1 MESTQLAKHLRE
13 LRKVNNYTQD
23 YVASALG
30 VIRQT
35 YSHYETGKRTP
46 NSEML
51 YKLAGLYDISV
62 DDLLHL
68 SIDLDKNIYYE
79 APGPTQ
85 SSDDLAAYLD
95 FFNNPSNQKK
105 FQYNTN
111 LEKELLYYFQKIT
124 DSDKKEIIEFTK
136 IKEASG
142 IMVEA

>member
-1 MESTQLAKHLRE
+1 MESTQLAKRLRE

-30 VIRQT
+30 VIRHT

-136 IKEASG
+136 IKAQKKNSQ
-142 IMVEA
+142 

>member
-1 MESTQLAKHLRE
+1 MESTQLAKRLRE

-85 SSDDLAAYLD
+85 SSDDLTAYLD

-136 IKEASG
+136 IKAQKKNSQ
-142 IMVEA
+142 

>member
-1 MESTQLAKHLRE
+1 MESTQLAKRLRE

-136 IKEASG
+136 IKAQKKNSQ
-142 IMVEA
+142 

>member
-1 MESTQLAKHLRE
+1 MESTQLAKRLRE

-105 FQYNTN
+105 FHYKTLYHFHNSLLNQAFYHN
-111 LEKELLYYFQKIT
+111 LLILFH
-124 DSDKKEIIEFTK
+124 S
-136 IKEASG
+136 
-142 IMVEA
+142 